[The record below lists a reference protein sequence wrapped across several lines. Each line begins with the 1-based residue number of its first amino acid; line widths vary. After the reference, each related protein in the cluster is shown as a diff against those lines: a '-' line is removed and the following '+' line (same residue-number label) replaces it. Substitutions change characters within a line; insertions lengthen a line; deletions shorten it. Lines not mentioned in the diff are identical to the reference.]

1 MFGDRLRR
9 IRKTLGLSQKKFGDC
24 LGISQK
30 HVSQIEK
37 ETREPSEQLI
47 KHLCL
52 HYFTSENWL
61 KTGEGEMF
69 ISPQDALKSV
79 KERFGEHVFQKVIIE
94 MFYDKDIDY
103 ILNPPVSGDDGKTP
117 TTATVAERHTDP
129 QADQLSTLEKHLES
143 MMAGFGKPA
152 IIEACASL
160 IKKHSLILPN
170 GRPGNHHPN
179 PGADF
184 GDPELN
190 RLISII
196 RDLWITADDDMKGW
210 IKVQL
215 RRAFPDDVVEEAQK
229 KRKET
234 QGQAS

>member
-9 IRKTLGLSQKKFGDC
+9 IRKTLGLSQKKFGGC

-79 KERFGEHVFQKVIIE
+79 KERFGEHVFQKAIIE
-94 MFYDKDIDY
+94 MVYD
-103 ILNPPVSGDDGKTP
+103 SDDGKTL
-117 TTATVAERHTDP
+117 TTATVAEHHTDP
-129 QADQLSTLEKHLES
+129 QADQVSTLEKHLKS

-152 IIEACASL
+152 IIEACTSL

-196 RDLWITADDDMKGW
+196 CDLWITADDDMKGW